1 MVRRS
6 LTFARLAVIVACLSG
21 CSLGKMSGMSP
32 RPAGQAP
39 EKRQVA
45 ITATEEQ
52 RSGVRARERQALEQK
67 IQQRRADF
75 MRDAMEQNA
84 RNAIALTL
92 GQRAAASESASTSI
106 RALRAA
112 GVRLRVD
119 TARDPF
125 ELVAEAEEAPRVG
138 RRGARAKK
146 EAEAEA
152 PPPNLDG
159 LRQQLVAVSR
169 AAKAWNDQVQLDG
182 LQYIGPVA
190 TMVLSRKKMGFEL
203 DDGDYEVVRAYL
215 EMARVDEAIAAS
227 MLALLATIQAAV
239 VDGADPKTIDT
250 VAESASQAFP
260 IRATVTIDDAK
271 AYVAQLRDPIA
282 RMKTRYEVALRKSVG
297 NEPYEK
303 AFKPKVDAAF
313 AAFVDRP
320 AGRPD
325 VTADQL
331 PKVDTR
337 VLEDAQ
343 RCKPGARCDD
353 LRRTATMGDS
363 ARASK
368 ETALPGGNAITASI
382 EGIRASKR
390 GDARG
395 ALTAAI
401 ALEPVPG
408 LKRVFSE
415 TLSQ

>member
-1 MVRRS
+1 MVRRC

-21 CSLGKMSGMSP
+21 CGLGKLSGMSP

-75 MRDAMEQNA
+75 MRDAMEQSA

-106 RALRAA
+106 KALRAA

-125 ELVAEAEEAPRVG
+125 ELVAETEEAPRVT

-146 EAEAEA
+146 DAEAEG
-152 PPPNLDG
+152 PPPNVDG

-169 AAKAWNDQVQLDG
+169 AAKAWNDQVQLEG

-190 TMVLSRKKMGFEL
+190 GMVLSRKKMGFEL
-203 DDGDYEVVRAYL
+203 EDGDYEVVRAYL

-227 MLALLATIQAAV
+227 MLALLATFQAAI
-239 VDGADPKTIDT
+239 VDGADPKAIDA

-260 IRATVTIDDAK
+260 IRVTVTVDDAK

-282 RMKTRYEVALRKSVG
+282 RMKTRYEIALRKSVG

-313 AAFVDRP
+313 AAF
-320 AGRPD
+320 AGRSD

-353 LRRTATMGDS
+353 LRRPSTMGDS
-363 ARASK
+363 ARASAGAK
-368 ETALPGGNAITASI
+368 ETALPGGSAITASI

-395 ALTAAI
+395 ALTAAV

-408 LKRVFSE
+408 LKRVFAE
-415 TLSQ
+415 TLSR